1 MPRGKTDTRTV
12 PPRWRIGNDI
22 VDLKA
27 PAARGRGTDLR
38 FMKKILSDKEIQ
50 AVRDARHPDA
60 LLWGFWAAK
69 ETAFKVRAKID
80 PETLFSPRQFQVVLY
95 FLHFRKPSLFS
106 PGRVDTPGG
115 SVAVRIF
122 FDDDHVRCIGAA
134 TDAGEAAD
142 PDRVLHGWGVIGEA
156 KSLFPESLREST
168 AARQLAIRHIARLT
182 GRNAEEMEITRQQN
196 GSGAAPPALYYRGE
210 KEPVNISLSHDERF
224 AAYAF
229 MPQNR
234 SIANAENVAATGGLR
249 EITQQSNG
257 SDIP

>member
-1 MPRGKTDTRTV
+1 MPHDKTDPGTFSC
-12 PPRWRIGNDI
+12 RWRIGNDI

-38 FMKKILSDKEIQ
+38 FMKKILADGEIRSVQ
-50 AVRDARHPDA
+50 ESKNPDA

-80 PETLFSPRQFQVVLY
+80 PESIFSPRRFQVVLY
-95 FLHFRKPSLFS
+95 FLHFRKPSSFL

-115 SVAVRIF
+115 PVAVRIF

-134 TDAGEAAD
+134 TDTGEAAD
-142 PDRVLHGWGVIGEA
+142 PDRVLHGWGAIGEA
-156 KSLFPESLREST
+156 KDLSPQSHRESV
-168 AARQLAIRHIARLT
+168 AARHMAIRHIARFT
-182 GRNAEEMEITRQQN
+182 GRNAGEMTIARRQN
-196 GSGAAPPALYYRGE
+196 DFGASPPVLYYRGE
-210 KEPVNISLSHDERF
+210 AAPVDISLSHDERF

-234 SIANAENVAATGGLR
+234 SIANAGNIAAAGALS
-249 EITQQSNG
+249 EKTQQHNG
-257 SDIP
+257 SDIL